1 MRNKKRGEI
10 FNTGVFTFII
20 LTMQINQ
27 ISYSSCLL
35 MGNNKIRDC
44 LERRRR
50 RRRRRKII
58 NSCGK
63 MEKFNELI
71 SLFFIIFPSVLYEKK
86 K

>member
-1 MRNKKRGEI
+1 MEFIILMRNKKRGEI

-50 RRRRRKII
+50 RKII

-71 SLFFIIFPSVLYEKK
+71 SLFFPI
-86 K
+86 